1 MRYAI
6 SKQLEGPTGDD
17 TSDITSTKSEDY
29 RCGGRITYKEV
40 PYERNKFMDEKM
52 LPLPGKDERHET
64 KKTIYMEKPSRVDK
78 IIAEPTRLFFRNTDD
93 TKLYTQR
100 YMK

>member
-1 MRYAI
+1 
-6 SKQLEGPTGDD
+6 
-17 TSDITSTKSEDY
+17 
-29 RCGGRITYKEV
+29 
-40 PYERNKFMDEKM
+40 MDEKM